1 MKYIY
6 FILITLFISFQGLS
20 QSSVVWLSY
29 HKPMKG
35 KGSELFDAI
44 KDKTQKYNQGQ
55 NDSKLYTFSVMAG
68 PRQGEFLRVGMGPTW
83 KDFDNWSPDS
93 KEMDYWRDNVAPLIE
108 SSSGREYFER
118 VDDASYDMSKP
129 GENSVG
135 LMIHYNI
142 GGNPNHFWKVRRSAV
157 KAIKESGESVTLN
170 VWRSAGGGPQNHII
184 VAFSYKNME
193 EYGNAQKVWDKVGAK
208 YDEIYGAGSWNTDWG
223 LLRGSLEMWGA
234 QTEITRFLPEL
245 SSPPMALQ

>member
-1 MKYIY
+1 
-6 FILITLFISFQGLS
+6 
-20 QSSVVWLSY
+20 
-29 HKPMKG
+29 MKG

-44 KDKTQKYNQGQ
+44 KDKTKKYNQGQ
-55 NDSKLYTFSVMAG
+55 NDSKLYTFSIMAG

-118 VDDASYDMSKP
+118 VDDASYDASTP

-142 GGNPNHFWKVRRSAV
+142 GGNPNHFWKVRRNAV

-245 SSPPMALQ
+245 SSPPIALQ